1 MFSKQFSA
9 LAAKRF
15 VQLQFVFAYICYLI
29 TLIFLLFG
37 ELFFVYAIK
46 RSFVAISCLHYPCQK
61 LLSVCKN
68 CIILRSM
75 FLKWKQKQSKC
86 GGNPHVKKHIIPVRS
101 FCISCF
107 TINRK
112 IYLISKALIRSLEI
126 LFICSSSRYSL
137 INITLISLLE

>member
-29 TLIFLLFG
+29 TLIFVLFG
-37 ELFFVYAIK
+37 EFFFVYAIK

-61 LLSVCKN
+61 LLSICKN

-86 GGNPHVKKHIIPVRS
+86 GGDPHGNKLARPVRKC
-101 FCISCF
+101 FCINFF
-107 TINRK
+107 TIQNITHRRY
-112 IYLISKALIRSLEI
+112 IISKAVIKILENTFLHVQARGI
-126 LFICSSSRYSL
+126 P
-137 INITLISLLE
+137 

>member
-29 TLIFLLFG
+29 TLIFVLFG
-37 ELFFVYAIK
+37 EFFFVYAIK
-46 RSFVAISCLHYPCQK
+46 RSFVAISCLHYRCQK
-61 LLSVCKN
+61 LLSICKN

-86 GGNPHVKKHIIPVRS
+86 GGNPHVKKPIIRVRS
-101 FCISCF
+101 FC
-107 TINRK
+107 K
-112 IYLISKALIRSLEI
+112 SK
-126 LFICSSSRYSL
+126 
-137 INITLISLLE
+137 NIFNQ